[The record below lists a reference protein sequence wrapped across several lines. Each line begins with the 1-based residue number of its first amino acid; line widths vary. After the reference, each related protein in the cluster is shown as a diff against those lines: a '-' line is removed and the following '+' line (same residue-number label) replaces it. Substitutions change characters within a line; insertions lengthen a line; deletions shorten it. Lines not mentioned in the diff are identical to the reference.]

1 MEPIMKS
8 YSFYL
13 SLLASYSMISSK
25 CRHDGIGEG
34 NRHPYPP
41 KNHMQ
46 TV

>member
-13 SLLASYSMISSK
+13 SLLTPMISSK

-41 KNHMQ
+41 KKHMQ